1 MSDMSTGLQQNVGGV
16 LCYVLGWVSGLVM
29 LILEPKNTFIRFH
42 AFQSILSFGAIFV
55 VIMIFAW
62 IPVVGTIVSA
72 LLGALAFILWI
83 AMMLVASQNKMYKL
97 PFVGDYAEK
106 WANKA

>member
-1 MSDMSTGLQQNVGGV
+1 MSDMSTGLQQNIGGV
-16 LCYVLGWVSGLVM
+16 LCYVLGWVSGIVM
-29 LILEPKNTFIRFH
+29 LILEPKNNFIRFH

-55 VIMIFAW
+55 VMMIFVW
-62 IPVVGTIVSA
+62 LPIMTYMLS
-72 LLGALAFILWI
+72 ALAFILWI
-83 AMMLVASQNKMYKL
+83 AMMLVASQNKIYKL